1 MNYFQYQEQKP
12 LRNTINQNLFNK
24 KRTISKTKNLNQ
36 NLYNN
41 YMTNYN
47 QNTQNFEK
55 RTKLFPYNNE
65 NFISSYNMKSYG
77 NINPNYCKDNEILKI
92 KMNFDLI
99 NQKINNMEN
108 IIQSMN
114 EPEEEII
121 LGKNRMDQMYL
132 RDKIKYNKNLQKNR
146 QSDLNKIQ
154 LIEKLEPNKNI
165 FSTHHNYSL
174 QNLKDT
180 RYNDNYFNNYIIN

>member
-24 KRTISKTKNLNQ
+24 KRTISKPKNFNQ

-77 NINPNYCKDNEILKI
+77 NINPNYYQDIEILKI

-108 IIQSMN
+108 IITSLN
-114 EPEEEII
+114 DPDEDFN
-121 LGKNRMDQMYL
+121 GKKNKIDSIYL
-132 RDKIKYNKNLQKNR
+132 REL
-146 QSDLNKIQ
+146 
-154 LIEKLEPNKNI
+154 
-165 FSTHHNYSL
+165 F
-174 QNLKDT
+174 
-180 RYNDNYFNNYIIN
+180 